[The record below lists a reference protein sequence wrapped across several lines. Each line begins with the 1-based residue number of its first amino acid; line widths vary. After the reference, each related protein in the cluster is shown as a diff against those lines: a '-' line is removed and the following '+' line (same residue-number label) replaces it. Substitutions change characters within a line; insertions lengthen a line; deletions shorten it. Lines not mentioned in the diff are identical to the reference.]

1 MPQVLQEGP
10 SLYVHQPFLL
20 HLLES
25 HPVIVGL
32 VVRLCLAWILPC
44 LLDTHGIAPG
54 IVYTDID
61 YHIFVDAAK
70 HVRAGHSPYDRHT
83 YRYTP
88 FLAMILAQLPHFESI
103 SRYLFCVA
111 DVMCGWIIVTF
122 RRDKRRATSAQTTV
136 NTGSY
141 ITSSFLHF
149 PPKLLDALLWLHN
162 PLAINI
168 CTRGSSESFQVLLP
182 VLLTVTLVTTS
193 PPESSLTTANRN
205 KLWQRALFAGGWH
218 GIAVH
223 SKLYPIIYSLSLIT
237 YFAAPFID
245 HASSATTQFTT
256 KTNRMQPLIRFV
268 ITWAQRLSTA
278 APVLFCISFL
288 ATFLGLQHL
297 AYIWYGPIS
306 LQEGLLYHFSRI
318 DHRHNYSMHWYWIYL
333 GRAREDFALHM
344 TFIGRL
350 LLVPQLVLLV
360 YTSLVVAPTHLG
372 LALFVQTYLFVAQNK
387 IITAQYLTWY
397 LCLLPLCS
405 DCFGIMTRGLQFSL
419 VLLAITFA
427 LWLGSAYCLEMQ
439 GWAVHRLL
447 WVSSVAH
454 FWVNMSVIGA
464 LLNSYHRRQRELGE
478 VSNETGVAGASKLK
492 AF

>member
-1 MPQVLQEGP
+1 MPQILPEGP
-10 SLYVHQPFLL
+10 SSYVRQPFLL

-44 LLDTHGIAPG
+44 LLDTHGIVPG
-54 IVYTDID
+54 IAYTDID

-70 HVRAGHSPYDRHT
+70 HVRAGNSPYDRHT

-88 FLAMILAQLPHFESI
+88 FLAAILAQLPHFESF

-111 DVMCGWIIVTF
+111 DVICGWIIVTY
-122 RRDKRRATSAQTTV
+122 RHGKRRASSAQTTV
-136 NTGSY
+136 NLGSF
-141 ITSSFLHF
+141 ISSSFLHL

-168 CTRGSSESFQVLLP
+168 CTRGSSESCQVLLP
-182 VLLTVTLVTTS
+182 VLLTVTIVTS
-193 PPESSLTTANRN
+193 PSVSSLKTANRN
-205 KLWQRALFAGGWH
+205 DSWQRALFAGFWH
-218 GIAVH
+218 GVAVH
-223 SKLYPIIYSLSLIT
+223 SKLYPIIYSLSLMT

-245 HASSATTQFTT
+245 HSSSATTKFTT
-256 KTNRMQPLIRFV
+256 RTNPMQQLIQFV
-268 ITWAQRLSTA
+268 ITWAQRLSTP
-278 APVLFCISFL
+278 APVVFFISFL

-333 GRAREDFALHM
+333 GRARGDFARHM
-344 TFIGRL
+344 TLIGRL

-360 YTSLVVAPTHLG
+360 YTSLVVAPTNLG
-372 LALFVQTYLFVAQNK
+372 LALFVQTYLFVTQNK
-387 IITAQYLTWY
+387 VITAQYLTWY
-397 LCLLPLCS
+397 LCLLPLCC
-405 DCFGIMTRGLQFSL
+405 DCFGIMTRRLQFSL
-419 VLLAITFA
+419 VWLAITFA

-439 GWAVHRLL
+439 GWAVHRLV
-447 WVSSVAH
+447 WMASVAY
-454 FWVNMSVIGA
+454 FWVNVSVIGA
-464 LLNSYHRRQRELGE
+464 LLNSYYLKQQEQGG
-478 VSNETGVAGASKLK
+478 VSTRTGASKLK
-492 AF
+492 TS